1 VREVL
6 KLGAFRRLL
15 VAYALN
21 ELAWSFG
28 TLALAILVYRRT
40 GSAIGAMAYFLAAQF
55 VPALIAPAVVAR
67 VDQLPPNSVL
77 PALYALEAMM
87 FAALA
92 VVASPFLIVPVLALT
107 IIDGVLATMAR
118 PIARAATVAV
128 TAPVGLLREGN
139 ALTNA
144 AFSICYM
151 LGPALGGA
159 IVVAGGTVAALLA
172 NSGVFAVIALTL
184 LGLRDLGHGPART
197 PTAGRLRAAFA
208 YARAQPP
215 IRVLLSLQGL
225 AVVFFTVAV
234 PVEVVFAEHSL
245 RAGAAGYG
253 ALLSAWGAGAVLGS
267 AVYARWR
274 HLASRTLIAGSAASL
289 GVGFAVMAASPGLP
303 LAIAGAAFAGI
314 GNGVEAVAARTALQE
329 HVAER
334 WMPMIMSLS
343 DSVQQAAPGAGMLIG
358 GAMAWLAGPRPALAV
373 AGGGALM
380 IAAVARLLLGAE
392 DARRGAPIGGSI

>member
-1 VREVL
+1 
-6 KLGAFRRLL
+6 
-15 VAYALN
+15 
-21 ELAWSFG
+21 
-28 TLALAILVYRRT
+28 
-40 GSAIGAMAYFLAAQF
+40 
-55 VPALIAPAVVAR
+55 
-67 VDQLPPNSVL
+67 
-77 PALYALEAMM
+77 
-87 FAALA
+87 
-92 VVASPFLIVPVLALT
+92 
-107 IIDGVLATMAR
+107 
-118 PIARAATVAV
+118 
-128 TAPVGLLREGN
+128 
-139 ALTNA
+139 
-144 AFSICYM
+144 
-151 LGPALGGA
+151 
-159 IVVAGGTVAALLA
+159 
-172 NSGVFAVIALTL
+172 VFAVIALTL